1 MSPNSLFQSL
11 QLFHKL
17 SISLILFL
25 HHFSCFLTD
34 LQSSKMTFPI
44 VGDNVRN
51 YEIISVLG
59 GGAFGT
65 VYSCVD
71 VDDRLNQL
79 AIKAMDLSTVTRE
92 NSYKLE
98 LMVLQRVETLSEVE
112 QTRFSKLIGNFIQD
126 SSLGFFVMH
135 KEGECVDEVWM
146 RNKSGRFSASNVLK
160 IVHCMAHGLRSLHKI
175 GFIHRDCHAGN
186 ILFASRLT
194 PTAPVKIVDFGIGR
208 RFANR
213 RGHPIPSPS
222 RDIDFLGCEH
232 CSVNVHVGGIPG
244 PKDDFLSM
252 VLLAI
257 RMSGIHAISYE
268 NSETNLCQKKS
279 FESNPAQFLMR
290 CPWLVPVSVAIIK
303 NDPNRFNY
311 DCVIHAIENASLF
324 NPSEV
329 IGHCYENG
337 LLRVF

>member
-1 MSPNSLFQSL
+1 M
-11 QLFHKL
+11 
-17 SISLILFL
+17 
-25 HHFSCFLTD
+25 
-34 LQSSKMTFPI
+34 
-44 VGDNVRN
+44 
-51 YEIISVLG
+51 
-59 GGAFGT
+59 
-65 VYSCVD
+65 
-71 VDDRLNQL
+71 
-79 AIKAMDLSTVTRE
+79 
-92 NSYKLE
+92 
-98 LMVLQRVETLSEVE
+98 
-112 QTRFSKLIGNFIQD
+112 
-126 SSLGFFVMH
+126 
-135 KEGECVDEVWM
+135 
-146 RNKSGRFSASNVLK
+146 
-160 IVHCMAHGLRSLHKI
+160 
-175 GFIHRDCHAGN
+175 
-186 ILFASRLT
+186 
-194 PTAPVKIVDFGIGR
+194 KIVDFGIGR

-279 FESNPAQFLMR
+279 FVSSNTIIQNKNYQRFQESNPAQFLMR